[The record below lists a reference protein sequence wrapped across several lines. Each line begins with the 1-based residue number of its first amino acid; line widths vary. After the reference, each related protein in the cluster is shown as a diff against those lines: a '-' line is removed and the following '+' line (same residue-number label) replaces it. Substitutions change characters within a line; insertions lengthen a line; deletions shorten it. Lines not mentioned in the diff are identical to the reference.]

1 MRAGHSAAS
10 TQLSLLAIASGRPT
24 SSSDQEWRF
33 GDDRDSHGRNMQLLS
48 RRSAHIQK
56 MCLAQHMRSRIH
68 RVIRILVERRMN
80 EVGMTPALLHERAHE
95 PYSSQHLFSKLATSA
110 ANLRCTTGWAGMAR
124 WKLGGIGAF
133 RLACARLRV
142 CARELPQIPCHGHW
156 REISLAF
163 VGSLSRQ
170 IPFSKPII
178 YSQHTKRVNVNVN

>member
-1 MRAGHSAAS
+1 MTRTEGTCSC
-10 TQLSLLAIASGRPT
+10 
-24 SSSDQEWRF
+24 
-33 GDDRDSHGRNMQLLS
+33 S

-68 RVIRILVERRMN
+68 RVIRILVERRMD

-124 WKLGGIGAF
+124 WKLGGIGLV

-142 CARELPQIPCHGHW
+142 GARELPQIPCHGHW

-163 VGSLSRQ
+163 VALVWTSCSSILTHRTRQ
-170 IPFSKPII
+170 S
-178 YSQHTKRVNVNVN
+178 VNVNVRLEISAIDP

>member
-1 MRAGHSAAS
+1 VTRTEGTCSC
-10 TQLSLLAIASGRPT
+10 
-24 SSSDQEWRF
+24 
-33 GDDRDSHGRNMQLLS
+33 S

-124 WKLGGIGAF
+124 WKLGGIGLV

-142 CARELPQIPCHGHW
+142 GARELPQIPCHGHW

-170 IPFSKPII
+170 PVFEPII

>member
-1 MRAGHSAAS
+1 MRSHRVDRLAAL
-10 TQLSLLAIASGRPT
+10 TKSGGLETIVTRT
-24 SSSDQEWRF
+24 EGTCSC
-33 GDDRDSHGRNMQLLS
+33 S

-124 WKLGGIGAF
+124 WKLGGIGLV

-142 CARELPQIPCHGHW
+142 GARELPQIPCHGHW

-170 IPFSKPII
+170 NPFSSRLYIHNT
-178 YSQHTKRVNVNVN
+178 QNV